1 MEKRRMGERMKKINT
16 IKDYLDWRG
25 DLTLAC
31 DPFNEVDSVIL
42 SMVCFIDFADIV
54 PAPGQP
60 GTVTLREAMERFDRM
75 PEKNRRFGVII
86 PNDTLDLAHAAA
98 ESARFGDAELFA
110 FQNTVDEDR
119 EMQFAAVTF
128 RLSDGTLFA
137 AFRGTDDTIVGWKED
152 FNMTFMS
159 HVPAQ
164 DEAARYLDRVALQY
178 PGGIRTGGHSKGGN
192 LAIWSVV
199 HAGVNVKTRVIRAY
213 SNDGPGFSKEL
224 LESPEYRLM
233 RDRCI
238 TFVPQSSLV
247 GMLMEHDENYQIIRS
262 AQTGLLQH
270 DPFSWD
276 VERNHYAY
284 LTERSAFG
292 EHSDAA
298 MRLWIDSMTP
308 GEKQTLV
315 RDLFTV
321 LESTGAKTLTEL
333 TEGGLKYLS
342 VMRKTVAGYDKARRK
357 NMNKLLAR
365 LISAQ
370 IEAALPEKSE
380 K

>member
-1 MEKRRMGERMKKINT
+1 MKRINT
-16 IKDYLDWRG
+16 INDYLRWRG
-25 DLTLAC
+25 DLTLAQ

-42 SMVCFIDFADIV
+42 SMACFMDFAGIV
-54 PAPGQP
+54 PGVGEV
-60 GTVTLREAMERFDRM
+60 GTVPFHTAIERFDAM
-75 PEKNRRFGVII
+75 PEKSRRFGVII
-86 PNDTLDLAHAAA
+86 PNDTLELAHQAA
-98 ESARFGDAELFA
+98 ESPRFADAELFA
-110 FQNTVDEDR
+110 FENTIDEQA

-128 RLSDGTLFA
+128 RLSDGTLFS
-137 AFRGTDDTIVGWKED
+137 AFRGTDDSIVGWKED

-164 DEAARYLDRVALQY
+164 DRAADYLDHIARQF

-199 HAGVNVKTRVIRAY
+199 HADPIVRQRVIRAY
-213 SNDGPGFSKEL
+213 SNDGPGFSREM
-224 LESPEYRLM
+224 LESAEYREM
-233 RDRCI
+233 RDKCI

-247 GMLMEHDENYQIIRS
+247 GMLLTHDENYKIIHS

-276 VERNHYAY
+276 VERNHYVY
-284 LTERSAFG
+284 LAERSAFG

-298 MRLWIDSMTP
+298 MRLWFDSMTAE
-308 GEKQTLV
+308 EKQTLI
-315 RDLFTV
+315 RDLFNV

-333 TEGGLKYLS
+333 TDGGLKYLT

-357 NMNKLLAR
+357 NMNRLLGR
-365 LISAQ
+365 LITAQ
-370 IEAALPEKSE
+370 FEAAKAEK
-380 K
+380 

>member
-1 MEKRRMGERMKKINT
+1 MKKINS
-16 IKDYLDWRG
+16 INDYLFWRG
-25 DLTLAC
+25 DLTLAQA
-31 DPFNEVDSVIL
+31 PFNEVDSVIL
-42 SMVCFIDFADIV
+42 SMTCFMDFAGIV
-54 PAPGQP
+54 PGLGEP
-60 GTVTLREAMERFDRM
+60 GTVTLRAAMDRFSAM
-75 PEKNRRFGVII
+75 PEKSKRFGVII
-86 PNDTLDLAHAAA
+86 PNDTLELARSAAA
-98 ESARFGDAELFA
+98 APRFADAELFA
-110 FQNTVDEDR
+110 YDSVIDEER

-128 RLSDGTLFA
+128 RLPDGTLFA

-164 DEAARYLDRVALQY
+164 DRAAAYLNQVARQF

-199 HAGVNVKTRVIRAY
+199 HAEPIVRQRVIRAY
-213 SNDGPGFSKEL
+213 SNDGPGFSREM
-224 LESPEYRLM
+224 LESAEYLEM

-247 GMLMEHDENYQIIRS
+247 GMLLTHDENYKIIRS

-276 VERNHYAY
+276 VERDHYVY
-284 LTERSAFG
+284 LAERSAFG

-298 MRLWIDSMTP
+298 MRLWFDSMTAE
-308 GEKQTLV
+308 EKQTLIK
-315 RDLFTV
+315 DLFEV

-333 TEGGLKYLS
+333 TDGGLKYLS
-342 VMRKTVAGYDKARRK
+342 VMRRTVAGYDKARRK
-357 NMNKLLAR
+357 NMNRLLGR
-365 LISAQ
+365 LITAH
-370 IEAALPEKSE
+370 IEAAKAEK
-380 K
+380 

>member
-1 MEKRRMGERMKKINT
+1 MGKYRMGGHMKKINT
-16 IKDYLDWRG
+16 IQDYLFWRG
-25 DLTLAC
+25 DLPLAG

-42 SMVCFIDFADIV
+42 SMTCFIDFEEIV
-54 PAPGQP
+54 PAPGEA
-60 GTVTLREAMERFDRM
+60 GSVTLRQAMERFDRM
-75 PEKNRRFGVII
+75 PEKSRRFGVII
-86 PNDTLDLAHAAA
+86 PNDTLELAHAAA
-98 ESARFGDAELFA
+98 ESVRFGDAELFA
-110 FQNTVDEDR
+110 FQNTIDEER

-164 DEAARYLDRVALQY
+164 DEAARYLNRVARQY

-199 HAGVNVKTRVIRAY
+199 HADPNVKQRVIRAY
-213 SNDGPGFSKEL
+213 SNDGPGFDRAML
-224 LESPEYRLM
+224 QSPEYRMM
-233 RDRCI
+233 RNQCI

-298 MRLWIDSMTP
+298 MRLWINSMTP
-308 GEKQTLV
+308 EEKQTLV
-315 RDLFTV
+315 RDLFEV

-333 TEGGLKYLS
+333 AEGGLKYLGI
-342 VMRKTVAGYDKARRK
+342 MRKTVAGYDKVRRK
-357 NMNKLLAR
+357 RMNKLLGR

-370 IEAALPEKSE
+370 IEAALPEKPE

>member
-1 MEKRRMGERMKKINT
+1 MKKINT
-16 IKDYLDWRG
+16 ITDYLLWRG
-25 DLTLAC
+25 DLTLAQA
-31 DPFNEVDSVIL
+31 PFNEVDSVIL
-42 SMVCFIDFADIV
+42 AMASFMDFAGIV
-54 PAPGQP
+54 PGPGEP
-60 GTVTLREAMERFDRM
+60 GAVPFRTAIARFDAM
-75 PEKNRRFGVII
+75 PDKNRRFGVII
-86 PNDTLDLAHAAA
+86 PNDTLDLAHLAA
-98 ESARFGDAELFA
+98 ESPRFADAELFA
-110 FQNTVDEDR
+110 FENTIDEAR

-137 AFRGTDDTIVGWKED
+137 AFRGTDDSIVGWKED

-164 DEAARYLDRVALQY
+164 DRAAAYLNQIARQF

-199 HAGVNVKTRVIRAY
+199 HAEPAVRQRVIRAY
-213 SNDGPGFSKEL
+213 SNDGPGFSPEM
-224 LESPEYRLM
+224 LESAEYRQM

-247 GMLMEHDENYQIIRS
+247 GMLLTHDENYQIIRS
-262 AQTGLLQH
+262 AQSGLLQH

-276 VERNHYAY
+276 VERDHYVY

-298 MRLWIDSMTP
+298 MRLWIDSMTAE
-308 GEKQTLV
+308 EKQTLI
-315 RDLFTV
+315 RDLFNV

-333 TEGGLKYLS
+333 TDGGLKYFT

-357 NMNKLLAR
+357 NMNRLLAR
-365 LISAQ
+365 LVAAQ
-370 IEAALPEKSE
+370 LEAAKSD